1 MQNIRINLNCSSFWI
16 LYTSRAFVS
25 ISILIMVTFWTLV
38 DWSNRS
44 VNFFLNKFTM
54 DDMDDFPKFEITD
67 HFIEKCSFYR
77 GPEFPCLRV
86 RLELFRRISYY
97 ILRIYGPSFLLTL
110 TSFVGFWIPAVG
122 YPARVRILWSN

>member
-1 MQNIRINLNCSSFWI
+1 
-16 LYTSRAFVS
+16 
-25 ISILIMVTFWTLV
+25 
-38 DWSNRS
+38 
-44 VNFFLNKFTM
+44 M

-67 HFIEKCSFYR
+67 HFIENCSFYR

-122 YPARVRILWSN
+122 YPARVRIFLFLLFISYCTNVTNIHNLCVEQLRSQLVLHLFWPWLHSKCR